1 MVLIKSVFWVNSEAE
16 YAVYAVYNAQ
26 MEITFLFSST
36 SNEVRIHSLFEY
48 YVVQLCIRKCTLN
61 FYLAPKIT
69 TRITYDLL
77 PSGLVSQSVE

>member
-61 FYLAPKIT
+61 IYLAPKIT